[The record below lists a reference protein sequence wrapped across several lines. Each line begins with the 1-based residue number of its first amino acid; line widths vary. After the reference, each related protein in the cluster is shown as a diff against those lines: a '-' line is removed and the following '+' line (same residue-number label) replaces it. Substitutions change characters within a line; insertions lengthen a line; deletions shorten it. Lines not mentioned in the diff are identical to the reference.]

1 MNIVNL
7 LKSYWWILLL
17 LLIIYYA
24 GSYKCAPNCKKVIM
38 GEGIFMGCKC
48 WIKKCAVKHRFF

>member
-1 MNIVNL
+1 MNILNL

-17 LLIIYYA
+17 VLIIYYA
-24 GSYKCAPNCKKVIM
+24 SSYKCAPNCKKVIM

-48 WIKKCAVKHRFF
+48 